1 MSNDIL
7 DYIAHPF
14 LAGLSMDLAST
25 KFVFDIKIPFDPQ
38 RVQAAAVYCSDGRL
52 AILRCLM
59 TDGGEMN
66 VGQIVSSTGRE
77 LANVS
82 KHLRQLADAGLLSRS
97 KKGGLRALPARRS
110 GCRENLRAS
119 L

>member
-1 MSNDIL
+1 MLGD
-7 DYIAHPF
+7 A
-14 LAGLSMDLAST
+14 T
-25 KFVFDIKIPFDPQ
+25 
-38 RVQAAAVYCSDGRL
+38 RL

-82 KHLRQLADAGLLSRS
+82 KHLRQLADARLLSRS
-97 KKGGLRALPARRS
+97 KKGAFVLYRLDDPVVEKICELVCESLRKEIDLELKAKRKMLKRAR
-110 GCRENLRAS
+110 L
-119 L
+119 